1 MCDVNKASG
10 ADVPIAGVGWCRL
23 PVVVPVGDVGTLV
36 GAVAGARLGVDAE
49 RSGRRRVM
57 RLALAG
63 GCDAPHCGHHRELLR
78 RAAAWRPLP
87 ETTQSA
93 LLQHCSRQ
101 IFLSLST
108 SGESASSDFC
118 NNGRIKIIFKFR
130 FIY

>member
-23 PVVVPVGDVGTLV
+23 PVVVPVGDVGALV

-93 LLQHCSRQ
+93 LLQHCSTS
-101 IFLSLST
+101 IFFIFVLSA
-108 SGESASSDFC
+108 SGESASDFC
-118 NNGRIKIIFKFR
+118 NDCRNKNVFNLDL
-130 FIY
+130 